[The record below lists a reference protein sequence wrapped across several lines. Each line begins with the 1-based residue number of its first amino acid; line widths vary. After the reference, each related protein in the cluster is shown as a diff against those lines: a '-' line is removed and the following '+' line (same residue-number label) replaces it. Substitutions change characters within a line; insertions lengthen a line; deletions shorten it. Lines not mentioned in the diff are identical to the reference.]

1 MNERKIL
8 GGFELIYPL
17 DEIRANEARI
27 EEYDRFLEAAQ
38 EHYDIFNSG
47 RGVKRGAFAPRV

>member
-27 EEYDRFLEAAQ
+27 EEYDRYLEAA
-38 EHYDIFNSG
+38 
-47 RGVKRGAFAPRV
+47 